1 MTYLIGAIAL
11 CVLSVY
17 CFVKSHGLYVEE
29 KGVVI
34 KLISIAFAIVSVVS
48 AAATYH
54 AIEMF
59 IAYLKGN

>member
-1 MTYLIGAIAL
+1 MIYLLGAIVL

-17 CFVKSHGLYVEE
+17 CFIKSHRLYVEE
-29 KGVVI
+29 KGVVV
-34 KLISIAFAIVSVVS
+34 KLISIAFAIVSVAS
-48 AAATYH
+48 AKATYH